1 MVFSVATIDS
11 ILLYDTQQAVP
22 FGYISNIHY
31 AALTD
36 LTWYVQG
43 WYTFGNSD
51 QVSFTR
57 LLMPFAVSVAV
68 NG

>member
-43 WYTFGNSD
+43 
-51 QVSFTR
+51 
-57 LLMPFAVSVAV
+57 
-68 NG
+68 